1 MTTKVKLKG
10 VGVGGEHTLETT
22 LALNIYRFIV
32 IKLLNHFLART
43 WRFAE
48 RISKNIKIMPS

>member
-1 MTTKVKLKG
+1 M
-10 VGVGGEHTLETT
+10 VGGEHTLETT

-32 IKLLNHFLART
+32 IKLLNHFLAWT

-48 RISKNIKIMPS
+48 RISKNIKTMPS